1 MPIDRQSRYLD
12 NIIDETTVTD
22 LPLKYAEMINVRLSN
37 GTLMSF
43 DTSVIRKFRSM
54 DEFMEKM
61 LSDGAFSEGMVQDVN
76 IRVDTV
82 RVKTHIQ
89 NKVKNVLKKYE

>member
-1 MPIDRQSRYLD
+1 MEIKRIKGKEHYLYD
-12 NIIDETTVTD
+12 
-22 LPLKYAEMINVRLSN
+22 
-37 GTLMSF
+37 
-43 DTSVIRKFRSM
+43 SM

-61 LSDGAFSEGMVQDVN
+61 LRDGAFSEGSVKDVT

-89 NKVKNVLKKYE
+89 NKVNNVLKKYG

>member
-12 NIIDETTVTD
+12 KIIDETTVSD
-22 LPLKYAEMINVRLSN
+22 LPLKYAENINVRLGN
-37 GTLMSF
+37 GTIMSF
-43 DTSVIRKFRSM
+43 DSSVIRKFHSM

-61 LSDGAFSEGMVQDVN
+61 MRDGAFSEGQVQDIN
-76 IRVDTV
+76 IKVDTV

-89 NKVKNVLKKYE
+89 NKVNNILKKYE

>member
-22 LPLKYAEMINVRLSN
+22 LPLKYAENINIRLNN
-37 GTLMSF
+37 GTIMSF

-61 LSDGAFSEGMVQDVN
+61 LSDGAFSEGMVADINVK
-76 IRVDTV
+76 VDTV

-89 NKVKNVLKKYE
+89 NKVNNVLKKYE

>member
-12 NIIDETTVTD
+12 NIIDETSVTD
-22 LPLKYAEMINVRLSN
+22 LPLKYAENINVRLNN
-37 GTLMSF
+37 GTIMSF

-82 RVKTHIQ
+82 RVNTHIQ
-89 NKVKNVLKKYE
+89 NKVKKVLKKYE

>member
-12 NIIDETTVTD
+12 DIIDETTVTD

-43 DTSVIRKFRSM
+43 DTSVIRKFHSM

-61 LSDGAFSEGMVQDVN
+61 LSDGAFTEGSVKDVT

-89 NKVKNVLKKYE
+89 NKVNNVLKKYG

>member
-22 LPLKYAEMINVRLSN
+22 LPLKYAENINVRLNN
-37 GTLMSF
+37 GTVMSF
-43 DTSVIRKFRSM
+43 DTSVIRKFHSM

-61 LSDGAFSEGMVQDVN
+61 LRDGAFSEGMVQDVN

>member
-12 NIIDETTVTD
+12 NIIDETSVTD
-22 LPLKYAEMINVRLSN
+22 LPLKYAENINVRLNN
-37 GTLMSF
+37 GTIMSF

-61 LSDGAFSEGMVQDVN
+61 LSDGAFSEGMVADINVK
-76 IRVDTV
+76 VDTV

-89 NKVKNVLKKYE
+89 NKVNNVLKKYE

>member
-22 LPLKYAEMINVRLSN
+22 LPLKYAENINVRLNN
-37 GTLMSF
+37 GTIMSF

-61 LSDGAFSEGMVQDVN
+61 LSDGAFSEGMVADINVK
-76 IRVDTV
+76 VDTV

-89 NKVKNVLKKYE
+89 NKVNNVLKKYE

>member
-12 NIIDETTVTD
+12 KIIDETTVSD
-22 LPLKYAEMINVRLSN
+22 LPLKYAENINVRLNN
-37 GTLMSF
+37 GTIMSF
-43 DTSVIRKFRSM
+43 DTSVIRKFHSM

-61 LSDGAFSEGMVQDVN
+61 LRDGAFSEGMVQDVN

>member
-22 LPLKYAEMINVRLSN
+22 LPLKYAENINVRLNN
-37 GTLMSF
+37 GTIMSF

-61 LSDGAFSEGMVQDVN
+61 LRDGAFSEGMVADINVK
-76 IRVDTV
+76 VDTV

-89 NKVKNVLKKYE
+89 NKVNNVLKKYE

>member
-12 NIIDETTVTD
+12 KIIDETTVSD
-22 LPLKYAEMINVRLSN
+22 LPLKYAENINVRLGN
-37 GTLMSF
+37 GTIMSF
-43 DTSVIRKFRSM
+43 DSSVIRKFHSM

-61 LSDGAFSEGMVQDVN
+61 MRDGAFSEGQIQDIN
-76 IRVDTV
+76 IKVDTV

-89 NKVKNVLKKYE
+89 NKVNNILKKYE

>member
-12 NIIDETTVTD
+12 NIIDETSVTD
-22 LPLKYAEMINVRLSN
+22 LPLKYAENINVRLNN
-37 GTLMSF
+37 GTIMSF
-43 DTSVIRKFRSM
+43 DTSVIRKFHSM

-61 LSDGAFSEGMVQDVN
+61 LRDGAFSEGMVQDVN